1 MKNTI
6 NSIDTSRHGRVDYSK
21 GEARRECSFI
31 FQGGEWS
38 KINIKKLMIIGL
50 LSLPIFYSGCT
61 TKAKIVDGKR
71 YTQTWGSNEWHYDYE
86 IKK

>member
-1 MKNTI
+1 MQN
-6 NSIDTSRHGRVDYSK
+6 
-21 GEARRECSFI
+21 
-31 FQGGEWS
+31 S